1 MKKKIKSAVSDA
13 RKYLEQLTKGG
24 VIGVR
29 NCQYVAL
36 IAANLELISEEI
48 AKIETESAE
57 GLKDDK
63 SCDNTCGQ

>member
-1 MKKKIKSAVSDA
+1 MNEKIKSAVSDA

-36 IAANLELISEEI
+36 IAANLDMIDNLTDEKEED
-48 AKIETESAE
+48 KDECDSAY
-57 GLKDDK
+57 
-63 SCDNTCGQ
+63 DNR